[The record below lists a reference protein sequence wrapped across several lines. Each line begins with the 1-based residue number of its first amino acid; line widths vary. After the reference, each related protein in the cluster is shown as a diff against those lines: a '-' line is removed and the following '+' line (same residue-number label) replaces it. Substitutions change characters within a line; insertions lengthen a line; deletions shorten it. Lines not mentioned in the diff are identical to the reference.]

1 MEIKN
6 LYKINGIIY
15 AYESNNGV
23 YAKLVDILTGYEE
36 FIRME
41 ELKQYE
47 YK

>member
-1 MEIKN
+1 MKIKN

-36 FIRME
+36 FIRLE
-41 ELKQYE
+41 ELKQYK
-47 YK
+47 YL

>member
-1 MEIKN
+1 MEFKD
-6 LYKINGIIY
+6 LYIIDGIIY

-36 FIRME
+36 LIRVE

>member
-23 YAKLVDILTGYEE
+23 YAKLVDILTGYEVLINLE
-36 FIRME
+36 NLWRF
-41 ELKQYE
+41 E
-47 YK
+47 Y

>member
-1 MEIKN
+1 MQIKD

-15 AYESNNGV
+15 VYESNNGV

-36 FIRME
+36 LIRVE
-41 ELKQYE
+41 ELRKYE